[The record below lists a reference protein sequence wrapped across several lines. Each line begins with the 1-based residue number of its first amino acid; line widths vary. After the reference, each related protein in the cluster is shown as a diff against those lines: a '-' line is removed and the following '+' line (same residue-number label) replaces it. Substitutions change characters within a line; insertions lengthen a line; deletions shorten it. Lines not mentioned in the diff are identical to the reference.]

1 MPGDSERERVEEAR
15 LAALQALQAL
25 DGERDPVLEALVAEA
40 SEACDAPI
48 SLITLVTADLQWI
61 KARRGIEL
69 QSTPRDQAF
78 CAHTIQSDDGMLIPD
93 AIEDPRFMYNP
104 LVQGDPHIRSYAA
117 APLVITGG
125 HKVGA
130 LCVIDTQPRDWTVR
144 HQRTLQRLAI
154 VAAHVLEAKVA
165 ASTTAALSKALSQST
180 IVERGFQAVFAGMAE
195 GAVVQE
201 RDSTIIEAN
210 LSAERVLGLTR
221 DQLLGRTSFDPRWQ
235 LTREDGSDLPP
246 EEQPS
251 MRCLATGR
259 SVSDQ
264 LLGLKLPTGAFRW
277 LRVNSQPFFKDGDA
291 TPFRTATTFVDVTAQ
306 LEAANQLARKSADL
320 TMALKAAES
329 ANEAKSNFLANMS
342 HEIRT
347 PLNALI
353 GTAAVMERTELTQ
366 SQREMVDL
374 ITTAGTNLEAILTDI
389 LDLAKIEA
397 DRLKLEEEPFELHA
411 ELAKVAD
418 IFAVQ
423 AAAKGISFSTSF
435 GPDCSAVIVGDT
447 KRIRQIIGNMLGNA
461 VKFTETGSVELRVDF
476 LDTTAGEQASGLY
489 VEVQD
494 TGIGIDP
501 DALPRIF
508 DRFSQADETITRR
521 FGGTGLGLTISR
533 TLAELMGGSIGALS
547 LPGRGST
554 FTFYAPL
561 RKSDLTGS
569 LLNSLPALEWTT
581 PSPLK
586 VLVAEDNVAN
596 QKMMTLMLQ
605 ALGAEIVLARDGADA
620 VTKYENS
627 DVDCI
632 LMDIHMPI
640 KDGLTA
646 ISEIRQFEMSTGRP
660 RTPIAIVTA
669 DSSAQRLSH
678 ALRVGADAE
687 LLKPITPQKLVEC
700 LAMLQELAATDSNTT

>member
-1 MPGDSERERVEEAR
+1 MPGDSGSERVEEAR
-15 LAALQALQAL
+15 LAALAALQAL
-25 DGERDPVLEALVAEA
+25 DSEPDPILEALVAEA
-40 SEACDAPI
+40 SEACEAPI

-69 QSTPRDQAF
+69 RSTPRDQAF
-78 CAHTIQSDDGMLIPD
+78 CAYTIQSDSGMLVPN
-93 AIEDPRFMYNP
+93 ATQDPRFMHNP

-125 HKVGA
+125 HRVGA
-130 LCVIDTQPRDWTVR
+130 LCVIDTEPRDWTMRQV
-144 HQRTLQRLAI
+144 RTLERLAI
-154 VAAHVLEAKVA
+154 VAAHVLEAKVV
-165 ASTTAALSKALSQST
+165 ASTTAALNEALDQS
-180 IVERGFQAVFAGMAE
+180 IIAERRFQAVFAGMAE
-195 GAVVQE
+195 GAVIQE
-201 RDSTIIEAN
+201 RDSKIIEAN
-210 LSAERVLGLTR
+210 LSAESVLGLTR

-264 LLGLKLPTGAFRW
+264 LLGLKLPTDEFRW

-306 LEAANQLARKSADL
+306 LEAASQLTRKSDDL
-320 TMALKAAES
+320 AKALKSAEE

-353 GTAAVMERTELTQ
+353 GTAAVLESTELTP
-366 SQREMVDL
+366 SQCEMVGL
-374 ITTAGTNLEAILTDI
+374 IITAGTNLLAVLTDI
-389 LDLAKIEA
+389 LDLAKVEA
-397 DRLKLEEEPFELHA
+397 ERLKLEIEPFELLP
-411 ELAKVAD
+411 ELARVAD
-418 IFAVQ
+418 IFAAQ
-423 AAAKGISFSTSF
+423 AMTKGVSLSTSF
-435 GPDCSAVIVGDT
+435 GPGCSAVVLGDT
-447 KRIRQIIGNMLGNA
+447 KRIRQIIGNLLGNA

-476 LDTTAGEQASGLY
+476 LNTPMGEQAAGLY

-533 TLAELMGGSIGALS
+533 TLAELMGGAIGAVS
-547 LPGRGST
+547 LPGQGST

-561 RKSDLTGS
+561 QESNLS
-569 LLNSLPALEWTT
+569 SPLPNSLPTLGWATR
-581 PSPLK
+581 SHLK
-586 VLVAEDNVAN
+586 VLVAEDNSAN
-596 QKMMTLMLQ
+596 QKMMTLMLH
-605 ALGAEIVLARDGADA
+605 ALGAEIVVAQDGADA
-620 VTKYENS
+620 VIKYQSS

-646 ISEIRQFEMSTGRP
+646 ISEIRQLEMSTR
-660 RTPIAIVTA
+660 RARMPIAIVTA
-669 DSSAQRLSH
+669 DTTAQRLSD
-678 ALRVGADAE
+678 ARRVGADAE

-700 LAMLQELAATDSNTT
+700 LAMLQELAATDSDST